1 MEDKIFVIY
10 VSDEL
15 YNVVKKA
22 KSQKVVGVVP
32 HNILAIWGVGYT
44 TYDNKKVLFYPP
56 DLKSAT
62 HVILKNILNKAFA
75 NHIESSAI
83 ENKYEIIEEDSYI
96 ELDPRVQALITFIAM
111 KLKGKDYVYNPTTL
125 LATLLEHY
133 ANQEI
138 LKDEFLAF
146 IDFLAPVI
154 DNKEFINDLKTVINK
169 PDKKKIEEFKQKHLE
184 ELGKSLETDELVKL
198 LKDIIDV
205 EIYTGQDI
213 VIKKDGRAIIT
224 IKTRDID
231 KYVKS
236 LEDPKKEY
244 HFLTLVDVAKIL
256 SKIKEFDGITD
267 PSLSYIRNKIED
279 IITSKINEKI
289 AKAEIEPFENRTQ
302 KEDFKIFISKILT
315 EDKIFKIDRL
325 PSRAKSS
332 LKYVVA
338 LFEEKDSK
346 LYLYVN
352 ATVLYKY
359 LHAPK
364 SFIRFLIN
372 NEIYVDRKR
381 VKIEEG
387 GSISNVTFYKLDI
400 DRLCQVTNIKKE
412 IFTERF
418 RDLEPTSFNNLDETE
433 EDIRKLEEFEAELEK
448 LTETE
453 E

>member
-1 MEDKIFVIY
+1 MEDKIFIVY

-15 YNVVKKA
+15 YNTVKEA
-22 KSQKVVGVVP
+22 KSQKIVGVVP
-32 HNILAIWGVGYT
+32 HNILTIWGTGYT
-44 TYDNKKVLFYPP
+44 IHDNKKVLFYVP
-56 DLKSAT
+56 DIKSAT

-75 NHIESSAI
+75 KHIKRSAI
-83 ENKYEIIEEDSYI
+83 ENKYEIVEEDSYI
-96 ELDPRVQALITFIAM
+96 EVDPSVQALINFIA
-111 KLKGKDYVYNPTTL
+111 KKFKGKDYLYNPATL

-138 LKDEFLAF
+138 LKEEFLAF
-146 IDFLAPVI
+146 TDFLAPI
-154 DNKEFINDLKTVINK
+154 INNKDFINDLKVIINK
-169 PDKKKIEEFKQKHLE
+169 PDKKKIEDIKKKYVE
-184 ELGKSLETDELVKL
+184 ELGKSLDADELIKL

-205 EIYTGQDI
+205 EVFTGQDI
-213 VIKKDGRAIIT
+213 VIKKETRAII
-224 IKTRDID
+224 IVKTKDID
-231 KYVKS
+231 KYVRG

-256 SKIKEFDGITD
+256 SKIKEFTGITD
-267 PSLSYIRNKIED
+267 PSLSYIRNKIENL
-279 IITSKINEKI
+279 IVNKINEKI
-289 AKAEIEPFENRTQ
+289 AKAEIEPFENRVQ
-302 KEDFKIFISKILT
+302 KEDFKIFINKILT

-338 LFEEKDSK
+338 LFEEKDNK

-381 VKIEEG
+381 AIVEES
-387 GSISNVTFYKLDI
+387 GSTTTITFYKLDI
-400 DRLCQVTNIKKE
+400 DRLCQVANIKKE

-418 RDLEPTSFNNLDETE
+418 RDLEPTSFNNLDEVG

-448 LTETE
+448 LTEE
-453 E
+453 